1 MSRTGNELP
10 LQDPRAVGAVFSHY
24 YKQGEGDRDK
34 ARQILAAMSG
44 KPSVSPQ
51 ARLLYGQIAGRA
63 EDYETAEKLF
73 ASIRSSHPQPA
84 TAGYHL
90 GLVQFRTGRFADCQQ
105 TLLEALSG
113 GKGNSKVQN
122 LLGHCYQGQEKVG
135 EALGAFQNAISRN
148 PTEEANYLDLVRL
161 LADEGLLSYCL
172 DPSRGSRLRWHLA
185 LQVLDRGV
193 ENLSVSARLFETRGF
208 VQAKLD

>member
-1 MSRTGNELP
+1 MPRTGKELP
-10 LQDPRAVGAVFSHY
+10 LQDPQAVGATLSHY
-24 YKQGEGDRDK
+24 YRQGNRDK

-63 EDYETAEKLF
+63 EDYESAEKLF

-84 TAGYHL
+84 TVGYHL

-113 GKGNSKVQN
+113 GRGNSKIHN
-122 LLGHCYQGQEKVG
+122 LLGHCYQEQEKVQQ
-135 EALGAFQNAISRN
+135 AMAAFQTAIGLN
-148 PTEEANYLDLVRL
+148 PAQEANYLDLVHL
-161 LADEGLLSYCL
+161 LADGEPAGLLARRQQRPPAAMASGS
-172 DPSRGSRLRWHLA
+172 PGSRQGGR
-185 LQVLDRGV
+185 
-193 ENLSVSARLFETRGF
+193 ESPGF
-208 VQAKLD
+208 RAPL